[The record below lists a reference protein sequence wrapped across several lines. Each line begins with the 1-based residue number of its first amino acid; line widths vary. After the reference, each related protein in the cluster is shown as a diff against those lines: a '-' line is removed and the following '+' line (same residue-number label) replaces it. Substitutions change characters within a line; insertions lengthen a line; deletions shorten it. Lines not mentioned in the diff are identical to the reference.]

1 MADAEPLV
9 DTLETHIENT
19 REQNAEA
26 VGFLMRWNFLNQALI
41 PNAPS
46 EDDEDVPEDAP
57 EVHPLQEKMVEL
69 ANETNYLLRKSVLV
83 NDGVGFP
90 QFDFITRD
98 EDYDTMRDRAILLNT
113 TMEEILGD
121 FDIQG
126 VSSLFFLREEAFEE
140 KTDEDDS
147 DDSDGDGLWDND
159 ELLYSGRYD
168 IKGKFEGI
176 PAIMDCKSGAFDM
189 RQLAAYAV
197 CEEGI
202 KRLVVLPIGPTD
214 NKCGYKK
221 PVVCDAIKDEFKG
234 FQRARA
240 KFQLRFGI

>member
-1 MADAEPLV
+1 MTDAEQLV

-46 EDDEDVPEDAP
+46 EDDEDVEDAP
-57 EVHPLQEKMVEL
+57 EVHPLQERMVEL

-98 EDYDTMRDRAILLNT
+98 EDYDTMKERAILLND
-113 TMEEILGD
+113 TMEEITSE

-140 KTDEDDS
+140 KTDSEDGAAVSDATDS
-147 DDSDGDGLWDND
+147 
-159 ELLYSGRYD
+159 
-168 IKGKFEGI
+168 
-176 PAIMDCKSGAFDM
+176 
-189 RQLAAYAV
+189 
-197 CEEGI
+197 EE
-202 KRLVVLPIGPTD
+202 
-214 NKCGYKK
+214 
-221 PVVCDAIKDEFKG
+221 
-234 FQRARA
+234 
-240 KFQLRFGI
+240 

>member
-1 MADAEPLV
+1 MTDAEQLV

-46 EDDEDVPEDAP
+46 EDDEDVEDAP
-57 EVHPLQEKMVEL
+57 EVHPLQERMVDL

-98 EDYDTMRDRAILLNT
+98 EDYDTMKERAILLND
-113 TMEEILGD
+113 TMEEITSE

-140 KTDEDDS
+140 KTDSEDGAAVSDATDS
-147 DDSDGDGLWDND
+147 
-159 ELLYSGRYD
+159 
-168 IKGKFEGI
+168 
-176 PAIMDCKSGAFDM
+176 
-189 RQLAAYAV
+189 
-197 CEEGI
+197 EE
-202 KRLVVLPIGPTD
+202 
-214 NKCGYKK
+214 
-221 PVVCDAIKDEFKG
+221 
-234 FQRARA
+234 
-240 KFQLRFGI
+240 

>member
-1 MADAEPLV
+1 MKNVWDTMADAEPLV

-41 PNAPS
+41 PNAPG

-57 EVHPLQEKMVEL
+57 EGHPLQEKMVEL

-140 KTDEDDS
+140 KTNEDDS
-147 DDSDGDGLWDND
+147 EDGSDS
-159 ELLYSGRYD
+159 
-168 IKGKFEGI
+168 
-176 PAIMDCKSGAFDM
+176 
-189 RQLAAYAV
+189 
-197 CEEGI
+197 EE
-202 KRLVVLPIGPTD
+202 
-214 NKCGYKK
+214 
-221 PVVCDAIKDEFKG
+221 
-234 FQRARA
+234 
-240 KFQLRFGI
+240 

>member
-1 MADAEPLV
+1 MTDAEPLV

-26 VGFLMRWNFLNQALI
+26 VGFLMRWNFLNQGLI

-98 EDYDTMRDRAILLNT
+98 EDYDTMKDRAILLNT

-140 KTDEDDS
+140 KAADSEDVVAGSDS
-147 DDSDGDGLWDND
+147 EEWFGLLW
-159 ELLYSGRYD
+159 
-168 IKGKFEGI
+168 
-176 PAIMDCKSGAFDM
+176 
-189 RQLAAYAV
+189 
-197 CEEGI
+197 
-202 KRLVVLPIGPTD
+202 
-214 NKCGYKK
+214 
-221 PVVCDAIKDEFKG
+221 
-234 FQRARA
+234 
-240 KFQLRFGI
+240 

>member
-41 PNAPS
+41 PNAPG
-46 EDDEDVPEDAP
+46 EDDEDVIEDAP
-57 EVHPLQEKMVEL
+57 EVHPLLDKMVEL

-121 FDIQG
+121 LIFKEFPLC
-126 VSSLFFLREEAFEE
+126 SSFVKKLSRRSPTKAIPKMDLILRN
-140 KTDEDDS
+140 DS
-147 DDSDGDGLWDND
+147 S
-159 ELLYSGRYD
+159 
-168 IKGKFEGI
+168 
-176 PAIMDCKSGAFDM
+176 
-189 RQLAAYAV
+189 
-197 CEEGI
+197 
-202 KRLVVLPIGPTD
+202 
-214 NKCGYKK
+214 
-221 PVVCDAIKDEFKG
+221 
-234 FQRARA
+234 
-240 KFQLRFGI
+240 

>member
-1 MADAEPLV
+1 MTDAEQLV

-46 EDDEDVPEDAP
+46 EDDEDVEDAP
-57 EVHPLQEKMVEL
+57 EVHPLQERMVEL
-69 ANETNYLLRKSVLV
+69 ANETNYLLRKAVLV

-98 EDYDTMRDRAILLNT
+98 EDYDTMKERAILLND
-113 TMEEILGD
+113 TMEEITSE

-140 KTDEDDS
+140 KTC
-147 DDSDGDGLWDND
+147 
-159 ELLYSGRYD
+159 LLYTSPSPRD
-168 IKGKFEGI
+168 
-176 PAIMDCKSGAFDM
+176 
-189 RQLAAYAV
+189 
-197 CEEGI
+197 
-202 KRLVVLPIGPTD
+202 
-214 NKCGYKK
+214 
-221 PVVCDAIKDEFKG
+221 
-234 FQRARA
+234 
-240 KFQLRFGI
+240 

>member
-1 MADAEPLV
+1 MTDAEQLV

-41 PNAPS
+41 PNAHS
-46 EDDEDVPEDAP
+46 EDDEDVEDAP
-57 EVHPLQEKMVEL
+57 EVHPLQERMVEL

-98 EDYDTMRDRAILLNT
+98 EDYDTMKERAILLND
-113 TMEEILGD
+113 TMEEITSE

-140 KTDEDDS
+140 KTDSEDGAAVSDATDS
-147 DDSDGDGLWDND
+147 
-159 ELLYSGRYD
+159 
-168 IKGKFEGI
+168 
-176 PAIMDCKSGAFDM
+176 
-189 RQLAAYAV
+189 
-197 CEEGI
+197 EE
-202 KRLVVLPIGPTD
+202 
-214 NKCGYKK
+214 
-221 PVVCDAIKDEFKG
+221 
-234 FQRARA
+234 
-240 KFQLRFGI
+240 

>member
-1 MADAEPLV
+1 MYGDTMTDAEPLV

-57 EVHPLQEKMVEL
+57 EVHPLQERMVEL

-90 QFDFITRD
+90 QFYFITRD
-98 EDYDTMRDRAILLNT
+98 EDYDTMKKLAIVLNS
-113 TMEEILGD
+113 TMEEITSE
-121 FDIQG
+121 FEIQG

-140 KTDEDDS
+140 KTADSEDDS
-147 DDSDGDGLWDND
+147 TGSDS
-159 ELLYSGRYD
+159 
-168 IKGKFEGI
+168 
-176 PAIMDCKSGAFDM
+176 
-189 RQLAAYAV
+189 
-197 CEEGI
+197 EE
-202 KRLVVLPIGPTD
+202 
-214 NKCGYKK
+214 
-221 PVVCDAIKDEFKG
+221 
-234 FQRARA
+234 
-240 KFQLRFGI
+240 